1 MDLSKLKGIFVEETM
16 EKLEELESGL
26 LQLEKSCDDKELLN
40 TIFRA
45 AHTIKGSGGSLGFND
60 ISKFT
65 HRMEEL
71 LDLVRQDKLTP
82 DKEMINTLLEAT
94 DMIKEMTENISTD
107 SEFAFERCS
116 PLMTKMEGMKTGSL
130 EVEKLGSSEG
140 ASTEPAASPAQP
152 LNLSTSQLQSSQLQ
166 SSQQPEAQTY
176 RIIFAPDREI
186 LMRGIDPSMIIE
198 DLKGLGEIT
207 SISADIDAVPE
218 LHELDPETLYLKWDI
233 LLRTDKRLEDIKKV
247 FEFVEEGSEIK
258 ILPVTAPAE
267 EIPLLGKLLIEEGI
281 VKPCDVKE
289 ALKTQKRLGDILVEQ
304 GKAAPED
311 IQKALEKQNIKK
323 TESFKNTVSSSI
335 RVDIGKLETLTNLVS
350 EMVIIQSMFQQALT
364 TGGQGTS
371 AASASGNNEGN
382 SRRLSEKVDLLF
394 SHLQRIGK
402 DIQESAMSLRMLP
415 VGDVFQRFARLVRE
429 LSASRN
435 KNIDLAITGED
446 TELDKGILEKITDPL
461 VHLIR
466 NSIDHG
472 METPEERVAA
482 GKPAKGAI
490 HLSAYQMG
498 DSIYIDVAD
507 DGRGLNRKKIIDK
520 AVSKGLINN
529 AEGLTDAQI
538 NNLIFLP
545 GFSTADSVTDIS
557 GRGVGMDVVKKNID
571 ALNGRVFIRTEQG
584 KGTTISIKLPLT
596 LVIIDGLTVLVG
608 DETFVIPLSSVVETI
623 RPGRKDVMSLNEKG
637 EVIDVR
643 GEFIP
648 LLRLYKLLGIPAWN
662 ENPWDA
668 IVIVTA
674 YEGRKYCLLIDD
686 LLGQQQVVI
695 KSLGTAVPK
704 ISDIAGGTILG
715 DGKVALV
722 LDVPGIIEKTMQ
734 KTAVVG

>member
-1 MDLSKLKGIFVEETM
+1 MDLSKLKDIFVEETM
-16 EKLEELESGL
+16 EKLEELENGL
-26 LQLEKSCDDKELLN
+26 LQLEKSSEDKELLN

-60 ISKFT
+60 ISRFT

-107 SEFAFERCS
+107 SEFAFDRCG
-116 PLMTKMEGMKTGSL
+116 PLMTKMEGMKTI
-130 EVEKLGSSEG
+130 
-140 ASTEPAASPAQP
+140 
-152 LNLSTSQLQSSQLQ
+152 
-166 SSQQPEAQTY
+166 SSQQSAVSTQLSAVSDQQAENNAARTEASSPEAQTY
-176 RIIFAPDREI
+176 RVIFAPDRDI
-186 LMRGIDPSMIIE
+186 FMRGIDPSIIIE
-198 DLKGLGEIT
+198 DLKDLGEIT
-207 SISADIDAVPE
+207 SINADIDAVPE
-218 LHELDPETLYLKWDI
+218 LHELNPETLYLKWDI
-233 LLRTDKRLEDIKKV
+233 LLRTEKGLEDIKKI

-258 ILPVTAPAE
+258 ILPVAVPAE
-267 EIPLLGKLLIEEGI
+267 KTPLLGKLLVEEGI

-311 IQKALEKQNIKK
+311 IQKALEKQNTKK
-323 TESFKNTVSSSI
+323 TDSFKSAVASSI

-350 EMVIIQSMFQQALT
+350 EMVIIQSMFQQTLT
-364 TGGQGTS
+364 TGGQGNS
-371 AASASGNNEGN
+371 AAIAGNDENSGENRG
-382 SRRLSEKVDLLF
+382 RLSEKVDLLF
-394 SHLQRIGK
+394 SQLQRIGK

-415 VGDVFQRFARLVRE
+415 VGEVFQRFARLVRE

-435 KNIDLAITGED
+435 KNIELVITGED

-472 METPEERVAA
+472 METPEERLAA
-482 GKPAKGAI
+482 GKPPKGVI

-507 DGRGLNRKKIIDK
+507 DGRGLNRRKIIDK

-529 AEGLTDAQI
+529 VEGLTDSQV

-584 KGTTISIKLPLT
+584 KGTTMSIKLPLT

-623 RPGRKDVMSLNEKG
+623 RPGRKDVSTLNEKG

-643 GEFIP
+643 GEYIP
-648 LLRLYKLLGIPAWN
+648 LLRLYELLGISAWN

-668 IVIVTA
+668 IVIVTV

-704 ISDIAGGTILG
+704 LSDIAGGTILG

-722 LDVPGIIEKTMQ
+722 LDVPGLIEKTMQ
-734 KTAVVG
+734 QAAVVG

>member
-1 MDLSKLKGIFVEETM
+1 MDLNKLKNIFVEETM
-16 EKLEELESGL
+16 EKLEELENGL
-26 LQLEKSCDDKELLN
+26 LQLEKSADDKELLN

-94 DMIKEMTENISTD
+94 DMIKEMTENIS
-107 SEFAFERCS
+107 SGAAFDFSRCG
-116 PLMTKMEGMKTGSL
+116 PLVTRMEGMKTGSNQQSAISNQPS
-130 EVEKLGSSEG
+130 EVKSVQATSS
-140 ASTEPAASPAQP
+140 
-152 LNLSTSQLQSSQLQ
+152 
-166 SSQQPEAQTY
+166 PEAQSY
-176 RIIFAPDREI
+176 RIIFAPDRDI
-186 LMRGIDPSMIIE
+186 LKRGIDPLMIIE

-207 SISADIDAVPE
+207 SISANLDTVPE
-218 LHELDPETLYLKWDI
+218 LHELNPETLYLNWDI
-233 LLRTDKRLEDIKKV
+233 LLNTDKGADKIRQV
-247 FEFVEEGSEIK
+247 FEFVEEGSEIR
-258 ILPVTAPAE
+258 ILPATAPE
-267 EIPLLGKLLIEEGI
+267 EGTPLLGKLLIEDGV
-281 VKPCDVKE
+281 VKLCDIKD
-289 ALKTQKRLGDILVEQ
+289 ALKEQKRLGDILVEQ
-304 GKAAPED
+304 GKATPED
-311 IQKALEKQNIKK
+311 IKRALEKQNAKK
-323 TESFKNTVSSSI
+323 TEAFKTTVASSI

-371 AASASGNNEGN
+371 VAAAGSGGNNEGN
-382 SRRLSEKVDLLF
+382 NGRPSEKVDLLF

-429 LSASRN
+429 LSAS
-435 KNIDLAITGED
+435 KGKDIELVITGED

-472 METPEERVAA
+472 MEMPEERVAA
-482 GKPAKGAI
+482 GKPPKGAI

-498 DSIYIDVAD
+498 DSIYIDVSD

-529 AEGLTDAQI
+529 ADGLTDSQV

-545 GFSTADSVTDIS
+545 GFSTADSITDIS

-571 ALNGRVFIRTEQG
+571 ALNGRVFIRTELA

-623 RPGRKDVMSLNEKG
+623 RPGRNDVRTINEMG

-643 GEFIP
+643 GEYIP
-648 LLRLYKLLGIPAWN
+648 LLKLYKLLGIPAWN

-722 LDVPGIIEKTMQ
+722 LDVPGLIEKTMQ
-734 KTAVVG
+734 QAAVVG

>member
-16 EKLEELESGL
+16 EKLEELENGL
-26 LQLEKSCDDKELLN
+26 LQLEKSSDDKELLN

-82 DKEMINTLLEAT
+82 DKEMISTLLEAT

-107 SEFAFERCS
+107 SEFAFERCG
-116 PLMTKMEGMKTGSL
+116 PLMTKMEGMKIGSN
-130 EVEKLGSSEG
+130 
-140 ASTEPAASPAQP
+140 Q
-152 LNLSTSQLQSSQLQ
+152 LSAV
-166 SSQQPEAQTY
+166 SSQQSAISNQQAEDKTPQTEASSPEAQTY

-233 LLRTDKRLEDIKKV
+233 LLRTDKSLEDIKKV

-258 ILPVTAPAE
+258 ILPVTVPAE
-267 EIPLLGKLLIEEGI
+267 ETPLLGKLLIEEGL

-311 IQKALEKQNIKK
+311 IQKALDKQNIKK
-323 TESFKNTVSSSI
+323 TDSFKAAVASSI

-364 TGGQGTS
+364 TGGQG
-371 AASASGNNEGN
+371 ASAVSGRKDEGNNEGN
-382 SRRLSEKVDLLF
+382 SRHLSEKVDLLF

-415 VGDVFQRFARLVRE
+415 VGEVFQRFARLVRE

-435 KNIDLAITGED
+435 KNIDLVITGED

-472 METPEERVAA
+472 METSEERLAA
-482 GKPAKGAI
+482 GKTAKGAI

-608 DETFVIPLSSVVETI
+608 DETFVIPLSSVIETI
-623 RPGRKDVMSLNEKG
+623 RPGRKDVRTLNEKG
-637 EVIDVR
+637 DVIDVR
-643 GEFIP
+643 GEYIP
-648 LLRLYKLLGIPAWN
+648 LLKLYKLLGISAWN

-722 LDVPGIIEKTMQ
+722 LDVPGLIEKTMQ
-734 KTAVVG
+734 QAAVVG

>member
-1 MDLSKLKGIFVEETM
+1 MDLSKLKDIFVEETI
-16 EKLEELESGL
+16 EKLEELENGL
-26 LQLEKSCDDKELLN
+26 LQLEKSSDDKELLN

-71 LDLVRQDKLTP
+71 LDLMRQDKLTP

-94 DMIKEMTENISTD
+94 DMIKEMTENISTGAD
-107 SEFAFERCS
+107 FDFSRCG
-116 PLMTKMEGMKTGSL
+116 PLIAKMEGMKTG
-130 EVEKLGSSEG
+130 GSQQTAVSVQ
-140 ASTEPAASPAQP
+140 QP
-152 LNLSTSQLQSSQLQ
+152 EIIMENALS
-166 SSQQPEAQTY
+166 QPEAQTY
-176 RIIFAPDREI
+176 RIIFAPDRDI
-186 LMRGIDPSMIIE
+186 LKRGIDPSMIIE
-198 DLKGLGEIT
+198 DLKGIGEIT
-207 SISADIDAVPE
+207 NIKADIDTVPE
-218 LHELDPETLYLKWDI
+218 LHALNPEDLYLRWDI
-233 LLRTDKRLEDIKKV
+233 LLRTDKGPDKIREI

-258 ILPVTAPAE
+258 ILPVTEPE
-267 EIPLLGKLLIEEGI
+267 EGTHLLGKLLVEAGV
-281 VKPCDVKE
+281 VKPEDIKE
-289 ALKTQKRLGDILVEQ
+289 ALNMQKRLGDILVEQ

-311 IQKALEKQNIKK
+311 IKKALDRQNIKK
-323 TESFKNTVSSSI
+323 TESFKTTVSSSI

-350 EMVIIQSMFQQALT
+350 EMVIIQSMFQQALA

-371 AASASGNNEGN
+371 AVSARSEGN
-382 SRRLSEKVDLLF
+382 SGRLSEKVDLLF

-402 DIQESAMSLRMLP
+402 DIQENAMSLRMLP
-415 VGDVFQRFARLVRE
+415 VGDVFQRFSRLVRE
-429 LSASRN
+429 LSSNRN
-435 KNIDLAITGED
+435 KNIELIITGED

-472 METPEERVAA
+472 METPEERVSA
-482 GKPAKGAI
+482 GKPPRGTI

-498 DSIYIDVAD
+498 DSIYIDVSD
-507 DGRGLNRKKIIDK
+507 DGRGLNRKKIIEK
-520 AVSKGLINN
+520 ALSKGLINN
-529 AEGLTDAQI
+529 AEAMTDSQV

-571 ALNGRVFIRTEQG
+571 ALNGRIFIMTEPG

-623 RPGRKDVMSLNEKG
+623 RPERKDVMTLNEKG

-643 GEFIP
+643 GEYIP
-648 LLRLYKLLGIPAWN
+648 LLKLYKLLGIPAWN

-695 KSLGTAVPK
+695 KTLGTAVPK

-722 LDVPGIIEKTMQ
+722 LDVPGIVENTMQ
-734 KTAVVG
+734 QTPVVGQ

>member
-16 EKLEELESGL
+16 EKLEELENGL

-71 LDLVRQDKLTP
+71 LDLVRQDKLIP

-94 DMIKEMTENISTD
+94 DMIKEMTENISTGA
-107 SEFAFERCS
+107 EFDFNRCG
-116 PLMTKMEGMKTGSL
+116 PLMTKMEGMKTGS
-130 EVEKLGSSEG
+130 
-140 ASTEPAASPAQP
+140 
-152 LNLSTSQLQSSQLQ
+152 SQQSAVSSQPTVPEVGADAVAQ
-166 SSQQPEAQTY
+166 ASQPEDKTVQPEPSQPEAQTY

-207 SISADIDAVPE
+207 SINADIDAVPE
-218 LHELDPETLYLKWDI
+218 LHDLDPETLYLKWDI
-233 LLRTDKRLEDIKKV
+233 LLRTGKGVEEIKKV

-258 ILPVTAPAE
+258 ILLVTVPAE
-267 EIPLLGKLLIEEGI
+267 ETPLLGKLLMEEGL
-281 VKPCDVKE
+281 VKSCDVKE

-304 GKAAPED
+304 GKVSPEEL
-311 IQKALEKQNIKK
+311 QKALEKQNIKK
-323 TESFKNTVSSSI
+323 TDSFKTAVASSI

-364 TGGQGTS
+364 TGGQGLS
-371 AASASGNNEGN
+371 SASGNNEGN
-382 SRRLSEKVDLLF
+382 SRHLSEKVDLLF

-415 VGDVFQRFARLVRE
+415 VGEVFQRFARLVRE

-435 KNIDLAITGED
+435 KNIDLVITGED

-472 METPEERVAA
+472 METPEERLAA
-482 GKPAKGAI
+482 GKTAKGAI

-608 DETFVIPLSSVVETI
+608 DETFVIPLSSVIETI
-623 RPGRKDVMSLNEKG
+623 RPGRKDVRTLNEKG
-637 EVIDVR
+637 DVIDVR
-643 GEFIP
+643 GEYIP
-648 LLRLYKLLGIPAWN
+648 LLKLYKLLGIPAWN

-722 LDVPGIIEKTMQ
+722 LDVPGLIEKTMQ